1 VTARAHSQCT
11 LRQRHG
17 VTQVYDRVGFFAAH
31 TSTYLTTGCA
41 LSQIGEDVPKPAG
54 KKRKSHTAQGLVITR
69 SDWINFLKDNE
80 RAAARD
86 AVRKENGVIKRA
98 TSELTKKVAASQ
110 KVEKSAAGKLN
121 MLNKQL
127 LLLESAESA
136 WEQGPNKCNS
146 SQLQALVVS
155 RQGFMQRGN
164 KAAVVRAS
172 PQRLDLLK

>member
-1 VTARAHSQCT
+1 MIT
-11 LRQRHG
+11 
-17 VTQVYDRVGFFAAH
+17 
-31 TSTYLTTGCA
+31 
-41 LSQIGEDVPKPAG
+41 KP
-54 KKRKSHTAQGLVITR
+54 
-69 SDWINFLKDNE
+69 DWINHLKDNA
-80 RAAARD
+80 RGAARD
-86 AVRKENGVIKRA
+86 AVRKENSVIKRA

-172 PQRLDLLK
+172 PAEPRLSCLSSILPPALLERRVGGAAEFGTLGVDCTVGAGD